1 MDLPEPGPEE
11 GVLDELFKGMV
22 GAAVGGCSSV
32 RSVVNGPSCCIVLSE
47 IEIIHVHYCGRAW
60 SLMEVGFYL

>member
-1 MDLPEPGPEE
+1 
-11 GVLDELFKGMV
+11 V

-47 IEIIHVHYCGRAW
+47 IEIIHFHCRRAW
-60 SLMEVGFYL
+60 SLMEVGFYER